1 MDTGVEY
8 NNYPIFVDS
17 YLTDHIVI
25 LCSNMR
31 QPIKIARASMLYSDT
46 YDNYD
51 IIDPSCTNFL
61 PAGRNIICLCLVRS
75 DDTIGDALLL
85 KCSWEIPKQDI
96 VKTLYVNEEDNS
108 TSSGVMLQVI
118 DKRQPQSL
126 KFLSAGHVQTEE
138 SHSIRHMSEGSR
150 NKLCQIGRKYDAKWI
165 VDGEMRSTCNCD
177 RWSE

>member
-31 QPIKIARASMLYSDT
+31 QPIKIARASTLYSDT

-61 PAGRNIICLCLVRS
+61 PAGRNIICLCRVRS

-85 KCSWEIPKQDI
+85 KCSWEIPKQNI

-108 TSSGVMLQVI
+108 ISSGVMLQVI
-118 DKRQPQSL
+118 DKRQPQSHVSVTCPDRRIPQHPTHVGRV
-126 KFLSAGHVQTEE
+126 KEQTLSNWEKV
-138 SHSIRHMSEGSR
+138 
-150 NKLCQIGRKYDAKWI
+150 
-165 VDGEMRSTCNCD
+165 
-177 RWSE
+177 